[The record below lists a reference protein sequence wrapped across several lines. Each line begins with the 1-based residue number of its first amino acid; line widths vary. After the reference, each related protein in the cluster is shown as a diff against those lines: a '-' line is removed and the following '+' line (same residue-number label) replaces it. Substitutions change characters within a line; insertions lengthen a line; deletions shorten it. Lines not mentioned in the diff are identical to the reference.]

1 MTDFTNSILGTY
13 SIGQVFSFCFFFLI
27 GFIIYQM
34 QEVNQRNVKS
44 KRTPKKFS
52 WKFLIKDNAKRFV
65 LSALLIYIQFR
76 FYYELTGQELT
87 EFTALLVGY
96 MGNGLAD
103 FGKRNIRTLQNK
115 RDEMLNKE

>member
-1 MTDFTNSILGTY
+1 
-13 SIGQVFSFCFFFLI
+13 
-27 GFIIYQM
+27 M